1 MSRGEA
7 IFAGA
12 ILVVVA
18 ALIAIGYFVNHYSW
32 ITFVFPL
39 IVGTVVCA
47 LCLIELARLRSEPDV
62 IPVADEDA
70 PLPLSGSSLA
80 WMFALI
86 AFLYG
91 LGFVFGP
98 ALYLLAC
105 LRANDFSWRLSGS
118 IAAVSLLV
126 TWGLF
131 IKVMGVLLPIWPPWL
146 S

>member
-1 MSRGEA
+1 MSRAEA

-12 ILVVVA
+12 IFVVVA
-18 ALIAIGYFVNHYSW
+18 ALIAIGYFVIQYSW
-32 ITFVFPL
+32 ITVIFPL
-39 IVGTVVCA
+39 IVGIVVCA
-47 LCLIELARLRSEPDV
+47 LCLIELARLRIEHQVES
-62 IPVADEDA
+62 VADEDT
-70 PLPLSGSSLA
+70 PMPLSLSSLA

-105 LRANDFSWRLSGS
+105 LRANDFSWRLSGG

-131 IKVMGVLLPIWPPWL
+131 IKVMGVLLPVWPPWL
-146 S
+146 A